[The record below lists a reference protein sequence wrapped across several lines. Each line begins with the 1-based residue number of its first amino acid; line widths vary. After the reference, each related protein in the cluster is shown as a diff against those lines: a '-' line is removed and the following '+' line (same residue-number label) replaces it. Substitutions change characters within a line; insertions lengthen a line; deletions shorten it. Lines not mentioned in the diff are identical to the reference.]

1 MIILHGGIEHFFLAP
16 FNADIKSI
24 AFSLSNINRF
34 TGHVGIYSVAQ
45 HSVLVAQQLPDN
57 LKLSGLL
64 HDAPEAY
71 IGDVSSPLKRLLPDY
86 KHIEDFYHKEI
97 DRQFGTD
104 TRCNEVKSAD
114 LRMLVTEAKHFG
126 LPLDR
131 FPNMQT
137 FNIDIERWSPEFA
150 MNAFLKMYAELT
162 GTVYTMFDSDG
173 RRSIFCDVDE

>member
-1 MIILHGGIEHFFLAP
+1 MIILHKGIEHTFLAP
-16 FNADIKSI
+16 FDANIESI
-24 AFSLSNINRF
+24 AFSLAHINRF
-34 TGHVGIYSVAQ
+34 TGHVGVYSVAQ
-45 HSVLVAQQLPDN
+45 HSVLVAMQLPDE

-86 KHIEDFYHKEI
+86 KLIEDFYHQEI
-97 DRQFGTD
+97 DRQFGVD
-104 TRCNEVKSAD
+104 TECNEVKSAD

-126 LPLDR
+126 LPLNK

-137 FNIDIERWSPEFA
+137 YKIDIERWRPEFA

-162 GTVYTMFDSDG
+162 GGVYTMLDG
-173 RRSIFCDVDE
+173 EGKRSIFCDVDE